1 MAFTTA
7 SAATTGCGNKKRPH
21 YKNCDIFETVQEFY
35 TKIFGVIK
43 DDFWHKRRKF
53 NKVSLLYA
61 KMVRV
66 IVLNDV
72 FLSERTTVYL
82 LSVKIFFK
90 NIF

>member
-43 DDFWHKRRKF
+43 DDF
-53 NKVSLLYA
+53 
-61 KMVRV
+61 
-66 IVLNDV
+66 
-72 FLSERTTVYL
+72 
-82 LSVKIFFK
+82 
-90 NIF
+90 